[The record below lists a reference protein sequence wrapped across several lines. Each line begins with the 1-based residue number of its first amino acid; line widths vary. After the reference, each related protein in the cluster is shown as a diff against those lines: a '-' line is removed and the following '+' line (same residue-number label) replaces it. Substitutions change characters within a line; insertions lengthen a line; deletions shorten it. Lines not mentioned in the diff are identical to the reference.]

1 MVPDKK
7 IINKIYYIRGRK
19 VMIDHDLA
27 ELYKVKTKVLNQ
39 AVKRNAKRFPN
50 DFMFRLNILE
60 TENLRSQIVTSSW
73 GGIRSLPFAF
83 TEQGVAMLS
92 SVLNSS
98 TAIHVN
104 IKIIRIFIKMREV
117 LNDHRD
123 LLLKLNKLEK
133 KMNKQGIYVVK
144 HEAEIQEILKALKQ
158 LIEPPVTPRRKIG
171 YKRSNE

>member
-1 MVPDKK
+1 
-7 IINKIYYIRGRK
+7 
-19 VMIDHDLA
+19 
-27 ELYKVKTKVLNQ
+27 
-39 AVKRNAKRFPN
+39 
-50 DFMFRLNILE
+50 
-60 TENLRSQIVTSSW
+60 
-73 GGIRSLPFAF
+73 
-83 TEQGVAMLS
+83 
-92 SVLNSS
+92 
-98 TAIHVN
+98 
-104 IKIIRIFIKMREV
+104 MREV